1 MNLKP
6 CAIPLLVGDGA
17 SSRRHCPARKG
28 DTVGVCAAK
37 RGLAEL
43 VFSLSLAA
51 GACVRV
57 WYDHPAPQALSPS
70 QCPKPSTF
78 VRDRKGKSFCSCAE
92 SNPSRPAWGGGPME
106 VRVAFFPARIEGL
119 GASNSCRIS
128 PMTQAEGGRDGGR
141 ERFRWPECTPGRP
154 LAHSLTHSLNPVPS
168 SEESSVKSREVAKKC

>member
-1 MNLKP
+1 M
-6 CAIPLLVGDGA
+6 VGGGA
-17 SSRRHCPARKG
+17 LSCRHCPACQG

-43 VFSLSLAA
+43 AFSLSLAA

-70 QCPKPSTF
+70 QCPQLSTF
-78 VRDRKGKSFCSCAE
+78 VRDRKGRVSVPVKWAVLPKCP
-92 SNPSRPAWGGGPME
+92 NPTQAARLGGAGPW
-106 VRVAFFPARIEGL
+106 RFGWRFSQLGL
-119 GASNSCRIS
+119 RGSEPNSCRIS

-154 LAHSLTHSLNPVPS
+154 LTHSL
-168 SEESSVKSREVAKKC
+168 